1 MENSDNELR
10 KVVQELAESESISF
24 SDALDISIKALRYEI
39 QRRETFKNEAEADGG
54 GCRIIS

>member
-24 SDALDISIKALRYEI
+24 SDALDVSIKALRYEI
-39 QRRETFKNEAEADGG
+39 QRRESFKNEADCG